1 MFDTH
6 RKNEEAGNVP
16 GWEKTWW
23 WKVLVLVPPF
33 EFASKIWSESL
44 LLVLQYSTT
53 VLFVQFVSN
62 FTHVVSFW
70 LTGLAKS
77 QCFSF
82 RLLIVFA
89 LYCWHLD
96 CSVLSRPP
104 LHLGSTRS
112 HIAFCC
118 CCGCQQPQCAD
129 CLVFFHFLP
138 SHFFLASM
146 SPLASAASVSG
157 ILTGLHR
164 CCHRCLCVVLYNFY
178 TWMRTIQSPLPSLFG
193 TMDPCARGRI
203 TSVSKFQTCLDLFK
217 HAQTF

>member
-1 MFDTH
+1 MSPSYSCC
-6 RKNEEAGNVP
+6 NI
-16 GWEKTWW
+16 
-23 WKVLVLVPPF
+23 PPL
-33 EFASKIWSESL
+33 SCL
-44 LLVLQYSTT
+44 CN
-53 VLFVQFVSN
+53 LFQISHMLFL
-62 FTHVVSFW
+62 

-178 TWMRTIQSPLPSLFG
+178 TGLRTIQSPLPSLFG

-217 HAQTF
+217 QVQTF